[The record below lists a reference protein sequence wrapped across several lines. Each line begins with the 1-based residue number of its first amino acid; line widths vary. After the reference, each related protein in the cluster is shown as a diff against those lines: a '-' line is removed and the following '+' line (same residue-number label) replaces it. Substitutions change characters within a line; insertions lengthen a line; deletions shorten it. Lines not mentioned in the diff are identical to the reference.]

1 MTVKEEHVSFED
13 IAGELS
19 GQLFIYLRRMINNS
33 PDADDL
39 LQETLIRIAG
49 NLPDFE
55 YRSSVKTWAYKIA
68 TNVAYDYLRKHKKN
82 QLVEFDE
89 KDKSSGVDEGDRL
102 VLDEM
107 NSCVREVIDKMPP
120 DHRSV
125 IVLYNLQGKSIAE
138 TAEICGITL
147 ENAKI
152 RIHRA
157 KARLKE
163 ALDRECVFYKTDD
176 GALRCDRK

>member
-1 MTVKEEHVSFED
+1 MTVETTLSFED
-13 IAGELS
+13 IAVELS

-39 LQETLIRIAG
+39 LQETLMRIAK

-68 TNVAYDYLRKHKKN
+68 TNVAYDYLRKNKKV

-89 KDKSSGVDEGDRL
+89 KDKSSDIDEGDRL

-107 NSCVREVIDKMPP
+107 NSCVRGVIDKMPA
-120 DHRSV
+120 DYRSV
-125 IVLYNLQGKSIAE
+125 IVLFNLQGKSVAE
-138 TAEICGITL
+138 TAEICGISL

-157 KARLKE
+157 KTRLKE
-163 ALDRECVFYKTDD
+163 ALGRECVFYETPE
-176 GALRCDRK
+176 GSLRCDRK